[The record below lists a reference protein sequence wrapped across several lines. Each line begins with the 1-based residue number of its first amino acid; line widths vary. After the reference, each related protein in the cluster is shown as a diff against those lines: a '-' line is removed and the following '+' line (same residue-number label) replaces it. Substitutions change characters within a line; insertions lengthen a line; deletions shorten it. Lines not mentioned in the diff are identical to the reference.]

1 MIYKIN
7 GKTLPTPAH
16 GLNEQR
22 IQMVDSARNANAK
35 VVAKKIGRRQ
45 IKFDSIVWPHLTAQE
60 WHDVLVE
67 IEKFKGNLYFYDTL
81 TMSFKTLKVYWG
93 DATADVWKINP
104 KTGRVLEYVNCKCN
118 IIDMGY

>member
-67 IEKFKGNLYFYDTL
+67 IEKFKGSLYFYDTL

-104 KTGRVLEYVNCKCN
+104 KTGKVLEYVNCKCN